1 MNRYNDIIELL
12 TEIHFNITR
21 LEEKYE
27 KAKRD
32 ESIKD
37 ILRPL
42 VKTCLNNCSE

>member
-27 KAKRD
+27 KQRGMN
-32 ESIKD
+32 
-37 ILRPL
+37 R
-42 VKTCLNNCSE
+42 